1 MKDEEDVVAPPA
13 VDAFVPPTPVPVPV
27 PLVALPVPLAALPV
41 PLALPRLLSL
51 SAGVGQRLQRDVVQ
65 SMINKVCITRG
76 VSQGVY
82 WGGM

>member
-1 MKDEEDVVAPPA
+1 MAALKDEEDVVAPPA
-13 VDAFVPPTPVPVPV
+13 PVADAFVPPTPVPVPV
-27 PLVALPVPLAALPV
+27 PLVVLSVPLP
-41 PLALPRLLSL
+41 LPRLLSL

-76 VSQGVY
+76 VSPGVY